1 MSSIEGA
8 VMSAKIYINN
18 IEVANIEGISQSMT
32 ASNTIDL
39 KPYID
44 SIGSSFLVNESNNVS
59 VVLTDDYGAT
69 KTLKYYITIFNL
81 YVSPS
86 VQSIPVQTGSFL
98 YQCRPYGG
106 VGL

>member
-32 ASNTIDL
+32 VTNIIDL
-39 KPYID
+39 KTYINN
-44 SIGSSFLVNESNNVS
+44 IGSSFLINESNNVS
-59 VVLTDDYGAT
+59 VVLTDDYGAM

-86 VQSIPVQTGSFL
+86 I
-98 YQCRPYGG
+98 
-106 VGL
+106 